1 MIQVPED
8 FFRLLTGV
16 IGIDTLFLQ
25 FDIDEYR
32 SSPLFEKKKEHAVK
46 RVLFRKVFD
55 THFQI
60 VLAYNLVRDNKW

>member
-25 FDIDEYR
+25 FDIDVYR
-32 SSPLFEKKKEHAVK
+32 PSPPWLFKGFAIELISNISIHHSRNVID
-46 RVLFRKVFD
+46 LL
-55 THFQI
+55 I
-60 VLAYNLVRDNKW
+60 VAFL